1 MMTDMKKDIEY
12 QIIDTVDG
20 IDFEEVAEILSFYG
34 LSNLDAK
41 TQRTVFEN
49 SYVTIFIKT
58 DEKLIGVGRAISD
71 GITHAAIFNIAVR
84 DEYRGH
90 GIGKRI
96 VDEILKRVEGC
107 NVTLYTH
114 PKHIGLYEHWG
125 FKRLKT
131 AYVIFHDESHYKEAG
146 FID

>member
-1 MMTDMKKDIEY
+1 MNIKDLE
-12 QIIDTVDG
+12 IIDNCDEV
-20 IDFEEVAEILSFYG
+20 DFEEVNHILNFYG
-34 LSNLDAK
+34 LSDLDTP
-41 TQRTVFEN
+41 TQEKVFRN
-49 SYVTIFIKT
+49 SYVTVFLRYKDKIV
-58 DEKLIGVGRAISD
+58 GVGRAISD
-71 GITHAAIFNIAVR
+71 GITHANIYNVAVR

-90 GIGKRI
+90 GIGKVI

-107 NVTLYTH
+107 NVTLYTS

-131 AYVIFHDESHYKEAG
+131 AYVIFADETHYKEAG

>member
-1 MMTDMKKDIEY
+1 MKPDIEY
-12 QIIDTVDG
+12 KVIDTTEG
-20 IDFEEVAEILSFYG
+20 IDFREVTDILTFHG
-34 LSNLDAK
+34 LSDLDTD
-41 TQRTVFEN
+41 TQKKVFEN
-49 SYVTIFIKT
+49 SYVTIFIVSEGKV
-58 DEKLIGVGRAISD
+58 IGVGRAISD
-71 GITHAAIFNIAVR
+71 GITHASIYNIAVR

-90 GIGKRI
+90 GIGKVI

-131 AYVIFHDESHYKEAG
+131 SYVIFHDETHYKEAG

>member
-1 MMTDMKKDIEY
+1 MRNMVPDIKY
-12 QIIDTVDG
+12 KVVDRIDD
-20 IDFEEVAEILSFYG
+20 IDFQEVTDILTFHG
-34 LSNLDAK
+34 LSDLDND
-41 TQRTVFEN
+41 TQKKVFEN
-49 SYVTIFIKT
+49 SFVTIFIEADDKV
-58 DEKLIGVGRAISD
+58 IGVGRAISD
-71 GITHAAIFNIAVR
+71 GITHANIYNVAVR

-90 GIGKRI
+90 GIGKVI

-107 NVTLYTH
+107 NVTLYTS

-131 AYVIFHDESHYKEAG
+131 AYVIFADETHYKEAG

>member
-1 MMTDMKKDIEY
+1 MVPDIDY
-12 QIIDTVDG
+12 KVIDRIDD
-20 IDFEEVAEILSFYG
+20 IDFQEVTDILTFHG
-34 LSNLDAK
+34 LSDLDND
-41 TQRTVFEN
+41 TQKKVFEN
-49 SYVTIFIKT
+49 SFVTIFIEADDKV
-58 DEKLIGVGRAISD
+58 IGVGRAISD
-71 GITHAAIFNIAVR
+71 GITHASIYNIAVR

-90 GIGKRI
+90 GIGKVI

-131 AYVIFHDESHYKEAG
+131 AYVIFHDETHYKEAG

>member
-1 MMTDMKKDIEY
+1 MVPDIDY
-12 QIIDTVDG
+12 KVIDRIDD
-20 IDFEEVAEILSFYG
+20 IDFQEVTDILTFHG
-34 LSNLDAK
+34 LSDLDND
-41 TQRTVFEN
+41 TQKKVFEN
-49 SYVTIFIKT
+49 SFVTIFIEADDKV
-58 DEKLIGVGRAISD
+58 IGVGRAISD
-71 GITHAAIFNIAVR
+71 GITHASIYNIAVR

-90 GIGKRI
+90 GIGKVI

-107 NVTLYTH
+107 NVTLYTA

-131 AYVIFHDESHYKEAG
+131 SYVIFHDETHYKEAG